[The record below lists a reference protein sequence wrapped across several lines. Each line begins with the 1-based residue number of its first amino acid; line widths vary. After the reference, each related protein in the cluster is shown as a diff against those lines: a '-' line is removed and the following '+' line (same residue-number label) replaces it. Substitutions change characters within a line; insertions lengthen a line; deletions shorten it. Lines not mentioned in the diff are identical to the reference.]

1 MAGLPVVLCLHDT
14 TELHFNGQ
22 TVEGPVPLSYEAQRG
37 MCLHPAYAVSTDR
50 QPLGVL
56 DAWMWARE
64 PRAAD
69 GQRGGIG
76 ESGRWIER
84 YEWLAESGAEMPE
97 TRLVQVGHWESDTLD
112 LMRRAHGLGWPLD
125 LLVQA
130 QHNRRLPDGP
140 LVRYAV
146 HPASARRD
154 RIHHGCARRAQ
165 RARCARNCGSSA
177 PGSVMTMTAG
187 ASRGVVW
194 WPARSMRPPATSPCA
209 GGC

>member
-64 PRAAD
+64 PRDAD

-97 TRLVQVGHWESDTLD
+97 TRLVQVGDRESDTLG

-140 LVRYAV
+140 LVRDTV
-146 HPASARRD
+146 HPAKCSARSSSPWVRSS
-154 RIHHGCARRAQ
+154 GAA

-187 ASRGVVW
+187 
-194 WPARSMRPPATSPCA
+194 PPR
-209 GGC
+209 